1 MQAQHIIQM
10 GVVERIV
17 KKVVGY
23 TAVNEEDEQYDNME
37 IKACIHTVCNCG
49 REVLEDE
56 TNDKLMKIL
65 KIDQRRLHR

>member
-1 MQAQHIIQM
+1 M

-23 TAVNEEDEQYDNME
+23 STVNEEDESYDNME
-37 IKACIHTVCNCG
+37 IKVCIHTVCNCG
-49 REVLEDE
+49 REVLDDE

-65 KIDQRRLHR
+65 KIVQRRLHR

>member
-1 MQAQHIIQM
+1 M

-23 TAVNEEDEQYDNME
+23 STVNEEYESYKNLE

-49 REVLEDE
+49 REVLDDE

>member
-17 KKVVGY
+17 KKVVGCS
-23 TAVNEEDEQYDNME
+23 AVNEEDESYKNLE

-49 REVLEDE
+49 SEVLDDE

-65 KIDQRRLHR
+65 KIDQEEM

>member
-1 MQAQHIIQM
+1 M

-17 KKVVGY
+17 KKVVGCS
-23 TAVNEEDEQYDNME
+23 TVNEEYVSYENME

-49 REVLEDE
+49 REVLDDE

-65 KIDQRRLHR
+65 RINQRKIHR